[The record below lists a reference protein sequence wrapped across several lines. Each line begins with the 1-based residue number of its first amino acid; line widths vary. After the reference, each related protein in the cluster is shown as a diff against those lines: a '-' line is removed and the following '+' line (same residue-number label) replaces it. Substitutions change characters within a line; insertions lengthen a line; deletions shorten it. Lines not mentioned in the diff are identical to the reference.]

1 MLERFFDA
9 VTNASIRFKWLTIAI
24 SLILIVVGA
33 GAVGQMKQEL
43 IPSIEFP
50 QTILLA
56 FNPDLDSATLLE
68 EVTLP
73 IEESLNEIEGVVNV
87 ESTTSDGVAF
97 IIARNEFGLDQEA
110 LREEISAALATLDYP
125 EGMEI
130 PELLTFSFADLP
142 IATLSVS
149 SQGLSLEEL
158 QLLVNEEVIPQLEGV
173 NEVASVQVSG
183 GQELPA
189 SMLATED
196 IAEEVASED
205 STESNAVALPQN
217 WIDLAA
223 SQGATIATTDDLTPE
238 MVSGALTLAP
248 ELLNDLSADMILAAP
263 DDVIAAIP
271 TEVIATLSADQQA
284 AFATRTAQR
293 VAIKL
298 PASWI
303 AAASAQ
309 GVTIETTADLTPDF
323 IGAIAG
329 FAPEMLSDLSNE
341 MILALSNDSLAALP
355 VEFLASLDPE
365 LQAQLIERIDS
376 TTADSS
382 VSTGELPAVWQAA
395 GDAQGISLVVPEDV
409 SPQIMQGIAAA
420 APQLLDLLSPEH
432 LVRFSPETLAWLPVS
447 YIQGLDTS
455 LQAEL
460 NTIAQPAGGLGALA
474 LAAAEAAAAQ
484 ALDAPAL
491 SGAWVA
497 EPAEGAP
504 PGPRF
509 ETAADL
515 LNNSFA
521 DGAAELLNLLVGGPQ
536 PNAPELMA
544 SLTPDVIAWL
554 GQNEAGFL
562 ENLGPAALR
571 LLSQDVLASLNADFY
586 ASLEAGLSSELQA
599 IADGTATAFVPT
611 DTINRTNGDP
621 SLILSV
627 LKVGEAN
634 TVSVSHDVFAKL
646 DEITAANPDL
656 EFNVVFEQASFIE
669 ESISGVTR
677 EGGLGALFAVIVIL
691 IFLSGYVNGKY
702 KLSWRSTLVTATS
715 IPLSIFMAFALLRWL
730 PPLASILFDPL
741 VAATAGVPI
750 LGSLMTAISRL
761 FPVDITLNIMTLSG
775 MTVAIGRVV
784 DDSIVV
790 LENVY
795 RNIQRGDEL
804 KKAILAGTRDVSIAI
819 FASTVTTV
827 VVFLPIGLLGGLVGQ
842 FFLPFGVAVT
852 YALLSSFVVAI
863 TLVPALAFMFIR
875 KEFLPEERES
885 ALQRAYTPILEW
897 SLKNRALSLGIAGV
911 LLAGS
916 MYLLAQR
923 PQAFIPEFG
932 EEQITINID
941 LPSGTTMGETLEQVI
956 TLEEAVSDIEGLG
969 VVQTTVGS
977 AGGLQS
983 QLLGESISQT
993 AANAAI
999 GIEDAERTDELTAL
1013 VREESIAIFGP
1024 EDAIV
1029 SSGTASG
1036 GAFGGF
1042 ALILSGD
1049 PEELSELNSEVI
1061 AALNGIEGL
1070 ANVSS
1075 NLDDADA
1082 ILRVDG
1088 ESAVRYS
1095 GELETADTLGV
1106 TEVAKEVVAEVVPAS
1121 ITVSEGFETKQQT
1134 EGFAQ
1139 AIQAIAVSVVIVY
1152 IVMVFT
1158 FNSFVHPFT
1167 ILFSLPMA
1175 IIGAAVA
1182 LWITDRVLG
1191 LSVLIGLMMLV
1202 GIVVTNAIVLIYR
1215 VQANR
1220 KDRGMNAHDALM
1232 EGGRTRLRP
1241 ILMTAIAAI
1250 LALIPLGLGLTEG
1263 AIIAAELATVVI
1275 GGLFSSTLLTLL
1287 IVPVIYSLL
1296 ERDKADSK

>member
-1 MLERFFDA
+1 MLERFFNA
-9 VTNASIRFKWLTIAI
+9 VTDASIRFKWLTIA
-24 SLILIVVGA
+24 LAVILIVAGA
-33 GAVGQMKQEL
+33 GAVGQLKQEL

-56 FNPDLDSATLLE
+56 FNSELDSTTLLE

-73 IEESLNEIEGVVNV
+73 IEAALGDVEGVVNV

-110 LREEISAALATLDYP
+110 LRAEISAAIADLDYP
-125 EGMEI
+125 EGMEV

-149 SQGLSLEEL
+149 SQGLSLDEL
-158 QLLVNEEVIPQLEGV
+158 KALVASDVIPQLEGV
-173 NEVASVQVSG
+173 NEVASVQIAG
-183 GQELPA
+183 GQILPDSMLPA
-189 SMLATED
+189 VEESLEEEPE
-196 IAEEVASED
+196 AEV
-205 STESNAVALPQN
+205 STGIPLPQN
-217 WIDLAA
+217 WIDIAS
-223 SQGATIATTDDLTPE
+223 SQGATIATTDDLTAA
-238 MVSGALTLAP
+238 MVSGALSLAP
-248 ELLNDLSADMILAAP
+248 ELLNDLTAEMILAAP
-263 DDVIAAIP
+263 REVIEAIP
-271 TEVIATLSADQQA
+271 AEIIATLDADKQA
-284 AFATRTAQR
+284 AFATRAAEPK
-293 VAIKL
+293 AIAL
-298 PASWI
+298 PPSWI

-309 GVTIETTADLTPDF
+309 GVTIATTADLTPEF
-323 IGAIAG
+323 IAAIAG
-329 FAPEMLSDLSNE
+329 FAPEMLGELSDEMILSLSNE
-341 MILALSNDSLAALP
+341 SLAALP
-355 VEFLASLDPE
+355 VEFLGGLSPE
-365 LQAQLIERIDS
+365 VQAELLERIGGSETASGDS
-376 TTADSS
+376 
-382 VSTGELPAVWQAA
+382 GELPAAWQAA
-395 GDAQGISLVVPEDV
+395 GQAQGIDLVNPEDV
-409 SPQIMQGIAAA
+409 SPKIMQGIASI
-420 APQLLDLLSPEH
+420 APQLLDMLAPEH
-432 LVRFSPETLAWLPVS
+432 LIRFSPETLAWLPAE
-447 YIQGLDTS
+447 YIQSLDS
-455 LQAEL
+455 GLQAEL
-460 NTIAQPAGGLGALA
+460 NTLAESAGGLGAQA
-474 LAAAEAAAAQ
+474 LAAADAAAEQ
-484 ALDAPAL
+484 TGDAPAL
-491 SGAWVA
+491 SGAWV
-497 EPAEGAP
+497 EPPAEGAP
-504 PGPRF
+504 PGPSF
-509 ETAADL
+509 DTAADL
-515 LNNSFA
+515 LVNPFA
-521 DGAAELLNLLVGGPQ
+521 PNASELLNLLVDGPQ
-536 PNAPELMA
+536 PNAPQLMA

-554 GQNEAGFL
+554 EQNEAGFL
-562 ENLGPAALR
+562 SNLGPAALR
-571 LLSQDVLASLNADFY
+571 LLSQEVLSSLDESFY
-586 ASLEAGLSSELQA
+586 ASLDAGLRTELEA
-599 IADGTATAFVPT
+599 IAAGTATAFVPT
-611 DTINRTNGDP
+611 DTINRTDGNP

-627 LKVGEAN
+627 LKDGEAN
-634 TVSVSHDVFAKL
+634 TVSVSHEVFAKL
-646 DEITAANPDL
+646 DKISAANPDL

-730 PPLASILFDPL
+730 PPLASLLFDPL
-741 VAATAGVPI
+741 VAATSSIPV
-750 LGSLMTAISRL
+750 LGDLLFAVSRL
-761 FPVDITLNIMTLSG
+761 FPVDLTLNIMTLSG

-804 KKAILAGTRDVSIAI
+804 REAVLAGTRDVSIAI

-852 YALLSSFVVAI
+852 YALLSSFLVAI
-863 TLVPALAFMFIR
+863 TLVPLLAFMFIR
-875 KEFLPEERES
+875 KEHLPEERES
-885 ALQRAYTPILEW
+885 ALQRVYTPILQW

-916 MYLLAQR
+916 MYLMGQR

-932 EEQITINID
+932 EEQISVNID
-941 LPSGTTMGETLEQVI
+941 LPSGTTMGETLNQVI
-956 TLEEAVSDIEGLG
+956 DLEKAISDIEGLG
-969 VVQTTVGS
+969 VVQTTIGS

-983 QLLGESISQT
+983 LLLGESISQS
-993 AANAAI
+993 AASAAI
-999 GIEDAERTDELTAL
+999 GIEDSSRTDELTAL
-1013 VREESIAIFGP
+1013 VRAESVELFGP

-1029 SSGTASG
+1029 SSGTSSG

-1049 PEELSELNSEVI
+1049 PEDLSAINADVI
-1061 AALNGIEGL
+1061 AALNGIDGL

-1075 NLDDADA
+1075 NLEDEDAY
-1082 ILRVDG
+1082 LRVDG
-1088 ESAVRYS
+1088 ESAVRYT

-1106 TEVAKEVVAEVVPAS
+1106 TEVAKEVVADVVPAG
-1121 ITVSEGFETKQQT
+1121 ITVSEGFETQQQT

-1152 IVMVFT
+1152 LVMVIT
-1158 FNSFVHPFT
+1158 FQSFIHPFT

-1287 IVPVIYSLL
+1287 IVPVIYSFL
-1296 ERDKADSK
+1296 ERDKAATK

>member
-1 MLERFFDA
+1 MLERFFNS
-9 VTNASIRFKWLTIAI
+9 VTNGSIRFKWLTIAI
-24 SLILIVVGA
+24 SLVFILA
-33 GAVGQMKQEL
+33 GANAASQMKQEL

-56 FNPDLDSATLLE
+56 FNPELDSATLLE

-73 IEESLNEIEGVVNV
+73 IEAGLKEIEGVVNV

-125 EGMEI
+125 EGMDI

-149 SQGLSLEEL
+149 AQGLSLEEL
-158 QLLVNEEVIPQLEGV
+158 QALVANEIIPQLENV
-173 NEVASVQVSG
+173 DEVASVQVSG

-189 SMLATED
+189 SMLPSVS
-196 IAEEVASED
+196 ISEEVPSDE
-205 STESNAVALPQN
+205 STVSNAVDLPQN

-223 SQGATIATTDDLTPE
+223 VQGATIATTDDLTPE
-238 MVSGALTLAP
+238 MVAGALSLAP
-248 ELLNDLSADMILAAP
+248 ELLNDLTADMILAAP
-263 DDVIAAIP
+263 ADVIAAIP
-271 TEVIATLSADQQA
+271 ADVIATLTSDQQA
-284 AFATRTAQR
+284 AFAERSAQPE
-293 VAIKL
+293 AIKL
-298 PASWI
+298 PATWI

-309 GVTIETTADLTPDF
+309 GVTIETTAELTPEF
-323 IGAIAG
+323 IGAIAS
-329 FAPEMLSDLSNE
+329 FAPDMLGELSSE
-341 MILALSNDSLAALP
+341 MILALSNESLAALP

-365 LQAQLIERIDS
+365 LQSQLIDRIGS
-376 TTADSS
+376 ATGVAP
-382 VSTGELPAVWQAA
+382 VSTGELPAIWQAA
-395 GDAQGISLVVPEDV
+395 GDAQGIALVVPEDV
-409 SPQIMQGIAAA
+409 SPQILQGIAAA

-432 LVRFSPETLAWLPVS
+432 LVRFSPETLAWLPAS
-447 YIQGLDTS
+447 YIQGLSTA
-455 LQAEL
+455 LQTEL
-460 NTIAQPAGGLGALA
+460 NNLAQSAGGLGALA
-474 LAAAEAAAAQ
+474 LAATEAAAEQ
-484 ALDAPAL
+484 AIDAPPL
-491 SGAWVA
+491 SGDWVEA
-497 EPAEGAP
+497 PEEGAP

-521 DGAAELLNLLVGGPQ
+521 DGAAELLNLLVSGPQ
-536 PNAPELMA
+536 PNAPALMA

-554 GQNEAGFL
+554 GQNEPGFL

-571 LLSQDVLASLNADFY
+571 LLSQDVLSSLSADFY
-586 ASLEAGLSSELQA
+586 AGLDAGLRSELEA
-599 IADGTATAFVPT
+599 IAAGTATAFIPT

-627 LKVGEAN
+627 LKDGEAN
-634 TVSVSHDVFAKL
+634 TVSVSHEVFAKL
-646 DEITAANPDL
+646 DEISAANPEL

-691 IFLSGYVNGKY
+691 IFLSGQVNGKY
-702 KLSWRSTLVTATS
+702 KLSWRSTVVTATS

-730 PPLASILFDPL
+730 PPLASIFFDPL
-741 VAATAGVPI
+741 VAVTAGIPL
-750 LGSLMTAISRL
+750 LGSLFTAISRL
-761 FPVDITLNIMTLSG
+761 FPVDVTLNIMTLSG

-804 KKAILAGTRDVSIAI
+804 KKAVLAGTRDVSIAI

-852 YALLSSFVVAI
+852 YALLSSFIVAI
-863 TLVPALAFMFIR
+863 TLVPMLAFVFIR
-875 KEFLPEERES
+875 KEHLPEERES
-885 ALQRAYTPILEW
+885 ALQRAYTPILKW

-932 EEQITINID
+932 EEQISVNID
-941 LPSGTTMGETLEQVI
+941 LPSGTTMGETLNQVI
-956 TLEEAVSDIEGLG
+956 ALEDAVSDIEGLG

-999 GIEDAERTDELTAL
+999 GIEDADRTDELTAL

-1049 PEELSELNSEVI
+1049 PEELSELNNDVI
-1061 AALNGIEGL
+1061 AALNNIDGL

-1106 TEVAKEVVAEVVPAS
+1106 TEIAKEVVSGVVPAS

-1139 AIQAIAVSVVIVY
+1139 ALQAIAVSVVIVY

-1158 FNSFVHPFT
+1158 FGSFIHPFT
-1167 ILFSLPMA
+1167 ILFSLPLA

-1220 KDRGMNAHDALM
+1220 KDRGMNAYDALM

-1275 GGLFSSTLLTLL
+1275 GGLISSTLLTLL

-1296 ERDKADSK
+1296 ARDKAATK

>member
-1 MLERFFDA
+1 MLERFFNAITD
-9 VTNASIRFKWLTIAI
+9 ASIRFKWLTIA
-24 SLILIVVGA
+24 LAVILIVAGA
-33 GAVGQMKQEL
+33 GAVGQLKQEL

-56 FNPDLDSATLLE
+56 FNSEMDSATLLD

-73 IEESLNEIEGVVNV
+73 IEAALGDVEGVVNV

-110 LREEISAALATLDYP
+110 LRAEISAAIAELDYP
-125 EGMEI
+125 EGMEV

-149 SQGLSLEEL
+149 SQGLSLDEL
-158 QLLVNEEVIPQLEGV
+158 KALVASDVIPQLEGV
-173 NEVASVQVSG
+173 NEVASVQIAG
-183 GQELPA
+183 GQILPD
-189 SMLATED
+189 SMLSVEEESVD
-196 IAEEVASED
+196 EEPEAEVSAGIP
-205 STESNAVALPQN
+205 LPQN
-217 WIDLAA
+217 WIDIAS
-223 SQGATIATTDDLTPE
+223 SQGASISTTDDLTAA
-238 MVSGALTLAP
+238 MVAGALSLAP
-248 ELLNDLSADMILAAP
+248 ELLNDLTAEMILAAP
-263 DDVIAAIP
+263 AEVIEAIP
-271 TEVIATLSADQQA
+271 ADVIATLDADKQA
-284 AFATRTAQR
+284 AFASRAAEPQ
-293 VAIKL
+293 AL
-298 PASWI
+298 PLPSSWI

-309 GVTIETTADLTPDF
+309 GVTIETTADLSPEF

-329 FAPEMLSDLSNE
+329 FAPEMLEELSDEMILSLSNE
-341 MILALSNDSLAALP
+341 SLAALP
-355 VEFLASLDPE
+355 VEFLAGLSPE
-365 LQAQLIERIDS
+365 VQAQLLERIGSVD
-376 TTADSS
+376 TASDGS
-382 VSTGELPAVWQAA
+382 GELPAAWQAA
-395 GDAQGISLVVPEDV
+395 GQAQGIPLVNPEDV
-409 SPQIMQGIAAA
+409 SPQIMQGIASI
-420 APQLLDLLSPEH
+420 APQLLDMLSPEH
-432 LVRFSPETLAWLPVS
+432 LVRFSPETLAWLPAD
-447 YIQGLDTS
+447 YIQSMDAG

-460 NTIAQPAGGLGALA
+460 NTLAQPAGGLGAQA
-474 LAAAEAAAAQ
+474 LAAAEAAADQ
-484 ALDAPAL
+484 AGDAPAL
-491 SGAWVA
+491 SGAWVEA
-497 EPAEGAP
+497 PAEGAP
-504 PGPRF
+504 PGPSF
-509 ETAADL
+509 DTAADL
-515 LNNSFA
+515 LNNPFA
-521 DGAAELLNLLVGGPQ
+521 ANASELLNLLVDGPQ
-536 PNAPELMA
+536 PNAPQLMA

-554 GQNEAGFL
+554 EQNEAGFL
-562 ENLGPAALR
+562 SNLGPAALR
-571 LLSQDVLASLNADFY
+571 LLSQEVLGSLDESFLSSLDA
-586 ASLEAGLSSELQA
+586 ALRTELEA
-599 IADGTATAFVPT
+599 IAAGTATAFVPT
-611 DTINRTNGDP
+611 DTINRTDGNP

-627 LKVGEAN
+627 LKDGEAN
-634 TVSVSHDVFAKL
+634 TVSVSHEVFAKL
-646 DEITAANPDL
+646 DEISAANPDL

-741 VAATAGVPI
+741 VAATSSIPV
-750 LGSLMTAISRL
+750 LGDLLFAVSRL
-761 FPVDITLNIMTLSG
+761 FPVDLTLNIMTLSG

-804 KKAILAGTRDVSIAI
+804 KEAVLAGTRDVSIAI

-863 TLVPALAFMFIR
+863 TLVPLLAFMFIR
-875 KEFLPEERES
+875 KEHLPEERES

-916 MYLLAQR
+916 MYLMGQR

-932 EEQITINID
+932 EEQISVNID
-941 LPSGTTMGETLEQVI
+941 LPSGTTMGETLNQVI
-956 TLEEAVSDIEGLG
+956 DLEEAISDIDGLG
-969 VVQTTVGS
+969 VVQTTIGS

-983 QLLGESISQT
+983 LLLGESISQS
-993 AANAAI
+993 AASAAI
-999 GIEDAERTDELTAL
+999 GIEDASRTDELTAL
-1013 VREESIAIFGP
+1013 VRAESVELFGP

-1029 SSGTASG
+1029 SSGTSSG

-1049 PEELSELNSEVI
+1049 PEDLSAINADVI
-1061 AALNGIEGL
+1061 AALNGIDGL

-1075 NLDDADA
+1075 NLEDADA
-1082 ILRVDG
+1082 YLRVDG
-1088 ESAVRYS
+1088 ESAVRYT

-1106 TEVAKEVVAEVVPAS
+1106 TEVAKEVVADVVPAG

-1152 IVMVFT
+1152 LVMVIT
-1158 FNSFVHPFT
+1158 FQSFIHPFT

-1287 IVPVIYSLL
+1287 IVPVIYSFL
-1296 ERDKADSK
+1296 ERDKSASK